1 MDMMWADSL
10 VSENMNLDSMINGMS
25 NASHNSS
32 IGQDSNANLIGN
44 GAIVTVSD
52 ENSNG
57 ATQSTNLPS
66 DPGTEELPFS
76 ILMQAAAR
84 TDNDSQFS
92 RISQRSNVSAVEFSG
107 GFQSSM
113 PISLLGQINFGAA
126 AEDPSQTQST
136 NQSTT
141 NSSSSCSA
149 PSSESF
155 AEQLSSVVNHSL
167 PDLSFFENNN
177 IIQSM
182 QSTNEVP
189 TTRVE
194 KFAYAHLQNCTNN
207 FNNDNFTD
215 LNSPGRKLGAGGF
228 GSVHLATNLSAQTPM
243 AAVKRL
249 QTYFEF
255 MKKKFDL
262 EISIL
267 SPRNHENLVRLLGSS
282 DDGGNLCLIY
292 EYVSGGNLEQRLESC
307 RKGERKLAI
316 QKRLDIALGIA
327 AGINY
332 LHSERLAHRDVKP
345 ANVLLTDE
353 DIPKVINSSLI
364 FNSSFYESS

>member
-10 VSENMNLDSMINGMS
+10 VSENLNLDSIINGTS
-25 NASHNSS
+25 NPPHIPSTGH
-32 IGQDSNANLIGN
+32 DSDANLIGN

-66 DPGTEELPFS
+66 DPALEDLPFS
-76 ILMQAAAR
+76 ILMEAAAR
-84 TDNDSQFS
+84 TDDNEQFS
-92 RISQRSNVSAVEFSG
+92 SISQRSNASAVDFSG
-107 GFQSSM
+107 AFQSSM
-113 PISLLGQINFGAA
+113 PLSLLGQMNFAA
-126 AEDPSQTQST
+126 AADPSVQSQST
-136 NQSTT
+136 QSTT

-149 PSSESF
+149 PSSDSF
-155 AEQLSSVVNHSL
+155 ADHLSSVVNHSL
-167 PDLSFFENNN
+167 PDLSFFDNN
-177 IIQSM
+177 IQSNNT
-182 QSTNEVP
+182 QSTNEVSS
-189 TTRVE
+189 TNSRVE
-194 KFAYAHLQNCTNN
+194 KFAFAHLQNCTNN
-207 FNNDNFTD
+207 FNNEYFTD

-228 GSVHLATNLSAQTPM
+228 GSVHLATNLSGQMPL

-249 QTYFEF
+249 QTYFEY

-292 EYVSGGNLEQRLESC
+292 EYVSGGNLERRLELC
-307 RKGERKLAI
+307 RKGEKKLDI
-316 QKRLDIALGIA
+316 QKRLGIALGIA
-327 AGINY
+327 EGINY

-353 DIPKVINSSLI
+353 DIPKVINCK
-364 FNSSFYESS
+364 FNIQLAIY